1 MKNTHLAIVI
11 TLMVTI
17 IVDVMGVGLVFPI
30 LPGLFYDSTQAL
42 VSVDMSQS
50 MRHFLYCVCLSIWP
64 IGIFFGAPYMGDLSD
79 KLSRK
84 KVILLCL
91 FGMIFSNAVSGIAV
105 YEHSLWLF
113 ILARFFAGFFGG
125 SFPIAQAVM
134 IDISDEQT
142 KARNLSL
149 VTLAGSVGFVIGPI
163 ITAISTLPFLSEI
176 FNYTTPFYVAT
187 VVSLLN
193 FLSVWYFLPEV
204 PSNNPVSK
212 IHLFKGVFVIRDI
225 VLDVRT
231 QKLLLGFFLMFVGW
245 GTYFSNLP
253 LLLAQYFS
261 YNTSSIALIFALF
274 AVGNIVGI
282 LVLQPYL
289 LKTFN
294 LNQCSVITAIVLAII
309 VGVSGFTACSWIQ
322 WLVAFFA
329 PMVQVVLY
337 TATVTLFSN
346 AVTPQEQGKVM
357 GGAEAAMSLAFFVNS
372 IVLGIF
378 IQINVVIPVLIAA
391 FLIFM
396 SARWFK

>member
-1 MKNTHLAIVI
+1 MKNAPLAIVI

-30 LPGLFYDSTQAL
+30 LPSLFYDSTQAL
-42 VSVDMSQS
+42 VSVDMSQN
-50 MRHFLYCVCLSIWP
+50 MRHVLYCVCLSIWP

-105 YEHSLWLF
+105 HEHSLWLF

-163 ITAISTLPFLSEI
+163 ITSVSTLPFLSGI

-204 PSNNPVSK
+204 PSNNPISK

-231 QKLLLGFFLMFVGW
+231 QKLLLGFFFDVRGLGNVFFKFTVATRTVFQLQHEFDCAYFCAFCGW
-245 GTYFSNLP
+245 KYRWDFSV
-253 LLLAQYFS
+253 
-261 YNTSSIALIFALF
+261 TTLF
-274 AVGNIVGI
+274 AENI
-282 LVLQPYL
+282 
-289 LKTFN
+289 
-294 LNQCSVITAIVLAII
+294 
-309 VGVSGFTACSWIQ
+309 
-322 WLVAFFA
+322 
-329 PMVQVVLY
+329 
-337 TATVTLFSN
+337 
-346 AVTPQEQGKVM
+346 
-357 GGAEAAMSLAFFVNS
+357 
-372 IVLGIF
+372 
-378 IQINVVIPVLIAA
+378 
-391 FLIFM
+391 
-396 SARWFK
+396 